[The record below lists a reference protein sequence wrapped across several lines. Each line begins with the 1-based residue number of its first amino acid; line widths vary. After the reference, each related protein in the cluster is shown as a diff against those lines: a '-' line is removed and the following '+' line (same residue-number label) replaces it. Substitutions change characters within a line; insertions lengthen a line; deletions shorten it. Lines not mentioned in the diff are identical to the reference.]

1 MDAFALPRTHLSTKD
16 KSQNMNRQ
24 IWLFCKTTGFLRS
37 ARALT
42 QIAGRAARNA
52 NGKVIRYC
60 DKISD
65 ARAETIKETKRRRSI
80 QEAYNKE
87 HNRVPKTIRKPIEEP
102 IHIVGKKHEK
112 GFEGGKLTAK
122 QTERMIRRLTTE
134 RNKAAKALDFDQ
146 AALLR
151 DQFFELKATRAK

>member
-1 MDAFALPRTHLSTKD
+1 MDSFALPRTHLSTKD

-42 QIAGRAARNA
+42 QIEGRAARNA

-112 GFEGGKLTAK
+112 EFEGGKLTAK

-134 RNKAAKALDFDQ
+134 RNKVAKALDFD
-146 AALLR
+146 
-151 DQFFELKATRAK
+151 